1 MNENYNQNN
10 TDTAVKR
17 GFLSWLDNFW
27 YHYKWHT
34 IISLFLVFAIT
45 ICTVQSCQKT
55 SYDIRIMYAGSHTIK
70 RQSEGADIPE
80 YTKVLTALKAVTPDF
95 DDNGKSDVALLDLHV
110 LTNAEMQE
118 SDDYNATRVLSDR
131 ETLTNNLGVSDY
143 YLCFFSPSVY
153 EEYMEGAGELL
164 FASLAP
170 YVNDGSGLE
179 YYDESAVYLSSTGFY
194 KLAGVSGFPEDTLIC
209 IRKINGVSSHFNSK
223 NAKKQF
229 SRAEDVLRNILNY

>member
-1 MNENYNQNN
+1 MNENFNQNSA
-10 TDTAVKR
+10 DTTLKR
-17 GFLSWLDNFW
+17 GFLAWLDNFW

-118 SDDYNATRVLSDR
+118 SDDYNATRV
-131 ETLTNNLGVSDY
+131 
-143 YLCFFSPSVY
+143 
-153 EEYMEGAGELL
+153 
-164 FASLAP
+164 
-170 YVNDGSGLE
+170 
-179 YYDESAVYLSSTGFY
+179 
-194 KLAGVSGFPEDTLIC
+194 
-209 IRKINGVSSHFNSK
+209 
-223 NAKKQF
+223 
-229 SRAEDVLRNILNY
+229 